1 MDFQGALAVGCAN
14 FLLCALDLELKQFVG
29 IDFIVDHDLSRDNVI
44 DHASRVNITK
54 FKLHNDYVIDLGRCE
69 VLSADTL
76 LVQNSDLRDLA
87 DRQRKL

>member
-1 MDFQGALAVGCAN
+1 MDSQGALAVGCAN

-29 IDFIVDHDLSRDNVI
+29 IDFIVDHDLSRDSVI
-44 DHASRVNITK
+44 DHASRVNI
-54 FKLHNDYVIDLGRCE
+54 KLHNDYVIDLGRCE

-76 LVQNSDLRDLA
+76 LVQNSDLRDRA